1 MLRKSH
7 TWHKLFPE
15 EIPRIGSC
23 KQKREK
29 QADRLHL
36 LVIDHLLRYQ
46 PILQNA
52 RTEKGKKHIM
62 IILLFQRGRKA
73 II

>member
-1 MLRKSH
+1 MLGKSH

-15 EIPRIGSC
+15 ELPRIDSY

-36 LVIDHLLRYQ
+36 LVVDHLLRRQ
-46 PILQNA
+46 SILQNA
-52 RTEKGKKHIM
+52 RTEKGREHTMIM
-62 IILLFQRGRKA
+62 LPFQRRKKG